1 MPPPETGI
9 RVRVV
14 GRDGDGKVYVITS
27 TGHLR
32 PVERWDFPT
41 LVDIFAPMSNTLKF
55 CWPAWGKAIEVED
68 PDTGEV
74 KKVVPV
80 KRAERDPVIE
90 CLINEAARLPD
101 FDPHLQHRGRGGW
114 QDAQGAFVWH
124 SGGWLW
130 RSASGKLERSRPAMH
145 EGYLYTRQAATIE
158 PWQTPVSAE
167 ESPARRILEDLR
179 TWNWQRPYLDPILVL
194 GWIAT
199 ALMGGALPYRPIIFA
214 TGGAGVGKSR
224 LHELVRS
231 SLDGAVITSVNTTAA
246 GIYQRVKQDALPF
259 MVDELESKAGSTRA
273 ESVIELARVAYS
285 GGDISRGGADHEA
298 TTFTAR
304 NSFFFSAIIP
314 PPMGAQD
321 KSRMALL
328 NLGPLERAGHSGRD
342 LTLKPETDG
351 RMMLRQVMDGWKDF
365 RDRLLPN
372 YAEALGAEGLS
383 ARAIDTFGTLLAAA
397 ELLVGPGALE
407 EIGLPVT
414 EHKQLGEIVAAATSA
429 DRSGDAGALACLPR
443 HPDAVDDRRISR
455 RREADDRRRLRT
467 HADAAERHA
476 LGRPRRQRAPRAGR
490 SEGRRPRQGRR
501 PARAWPMPGGAGR
514 RAAAAPDLRR
524 DRFSQGRMVAG
535 AETGAGGD
543 LPAGQEGEDQRL
555 DQALRAG
562 RPRGVR
568 PGDAVIAALFV
579 QTAGVY
585 FGLPHVDPWDR
596 ARDAQLY
603 SGPHPL
609 VAHPPCERWGRYWGG
624 APTTWPRKKKG
635 DDGGCFA
642 FALAAV
648 RRWGG
653 ILEHPEASA
662 AWPAF
667 RLLAPPREGGWI
679 RADWIDGHH
688 GWTCCVEQG
697 AYGHRA
703 RKATWLYAHGVDL
716 PELKWGPAEGDF
728 VRLDDGF
735 HSAQSRARAVKT
747 GACQRLSKKQR
758 AATPIPFRD
767 LLISIALTAQSE

>member
-1 MPPPETGI
+1 MPAAFLTVQKKTLAKKAQTQFGPKAIRATFLDAVNVIHDDKLPADADPNLPRNGWRPGQWPGYPSDNMPPPETGI

-130 RSASGKLERSRPAMH
+130 RSASAKLERSRPAMH
-145 EGYLYTRQAATIE
+145 EGFLYTRQAATIE

-429 DRSGDAGALACLPR
+429 DRSETLAHWHACLDILMQSTIAEYRDGVKPTIGGVCER
-443 HPDAVDDRRISR
+443 MLTPFSDVLWDARGANERLELVGLKAVDRGKVVDRPELGPCLAVPADAPQLRRI
-455 RREADDRRRLRT
+455 
-467 HADAAERHA
+467 
-476 LGRPRRQRAPRAGR
+476 
-490 SEGRRPRQGRR
+490 
-501 PARAWPMPGGAGR
+501 
-514 RAAAAPDLRR
+514 
-524 DRFSQGRMVAG
+524 F
-535 AETGAGGD
+535 AETDFHKGGWW
-543 LPAGQEGEDQRL
+543 
-555 DQALRAG
+555 QALKQAPAEICPLVKKVKING
-562 RPRGVR
+562 STKHCV
-568 PGDAVIAALFV
+568 L
-579 QTAGVY
+579 
-585 FGLPHVDPWDR
+585 VDLEAFDR
-596 ARDAQLY
+596 ATR
-603 SGPHPL
+603 
-609 VAHPPCERWGRYWGG
+609 
-624 APTTWPRKKKG
+624 
-635 DDGGCFA
+635 
-642 FALAAV
+642 
-648 RRWGG
+648 
-653 ILEHPEASA
+653 
-662 AWPAF
+662 
-667 RLLAPPREGGWI
+667 
-679 RADWIDGHH
+679 
-688 GWTCCVEQG
+688 
-697 AYGHRA
+697 
-703 RKATWLYAHGVDL
+703 
-716 PELKWGPAEGDF
+716 
-728 VRLDDGF
+728 
-735 HSAQSRARAVKT
+735 
-747 GACQRLSKKQR
+747 
-758 AATPIPFRD
+758 
-767 LLISIALTAQSE
+767 